1 MSRARL
7 LARRSGARRGLLVL
21 VALLVATVAAALG
34 TAVGAVR
41 TAETDIVH
49 DGLTRGGDPAV
60 VAVTTRLAPEAD
72 AAAQDAALRGD
83 VEALFAPAP
92 YELVREEVP
101 DDDSDDPFVRWTLTP
116 DVAATGTA
124 DLTVLATGADAL
136 LETVLA
142 DDAVAVRG
150 ATVTGDLGERAAAA
164 AEAAAAAAAVAL
176 VPMLVL
182 ALAGAVSVGQVAR
195 LLAAT
200 RAAEVHLLV
209 SRGASAGQLTA
220 AGAAE
225 ATLVVLG
232 GAAVGAGAAAAVLAA
247 QGTPGGVLAGTLAPS
262 AVATAAGAL
271 LVLVAV
277 GGLQARAA
285 AALRVV
291 DRSGR
296 ARRAA
301 TWGTVAL
308 VVVAAGVTTWLLR
321 RYGSPLVPTPDGA
334 QTDPAAAAAPALV
347 LAAAAVVA
355 VALLG
360 PLSRA
365 WAGAT
370 ARRPGTRVLAARQV
384 ARRLAVTAVPVV
396 LVVVAAGSVVL
407 ASAYAGTGQQLRRAA
422 ATVAAGGDVRVVAT
436 KGTPGPAA
444 TYAALPGAAAAAP
457 VRASE
462 AVLDGVPLTTTGVPP
477 DRVAAVARGP
487 HGQQGVDEIA
497 AALDGTG
504 PYADNPRL
512 PAGTTGLSLHVTGQF
527 FVVDEEATAEAGTAG
542 SGGEPASWD
551 ALVAATGPMASDRGG
566 MLALEGST
574 VALTLW
580 LADADGQ
587 LVPVGVE
594 ALDVD
599 LDGDLDVDLDGDLD
613 GGVDGEAGQKHPIG
627 PDERTLEL
635 RAEVPPAPA
644 AADGAPGSW
653 TVVALDTQL
662 PPSRSALTTLRL
674 SVDELDATTDAGGT
688 TAVDVASV
696 DWAPARDDP
705 RANAVFG
712 GREGSG
718 LSLAIQADH
727 EAMPSPFRVM
737 VGGSGRGPAPA
748 VLSQDLAGLLDV
760 APGGTTE
767 LPLGEGGRLPVQV
780 VGVVDVVPG
789 STHPGAAMV
798 GLDAMQAA
806 SLRLA
811 AVVPGARETW
821 VRAAPGADVDRLAA
835 AAEEAAGSVPV
846 QGPVLVTTSSGEQG
860 SDAAGPVRQAFTV
873 AALAAVAL
881 ALVGV
886 GAVSVAGVRERR
898 GEVAVLRAVG
908 LPPRAQGTSRATELA
923 VVAAAAL
930 LAGLLA
936 GWALA
941 AATVPGLAA
950 ATLTGFAVVPVPAA
964 AFAPAAALVPGVVLV
979 VGLAAV
985 ALAVRAAVT
994 GQARD
999 GGYRE
1004 EVR

>member
-7 LARRSGARRGLLVL
+7 LGRRSGSRRGLLVL

-41 TAETDIVH
+41 AAETDIVH

-150 ATVTGDLGERAAAA
+150 ATVTGDLGERAVAA
-164 AEAAAAAAAVAL
+164 AEAAVAAAAVAL

-182 ALAGAVSVGQVAR
+182 ALTGAVSVGQVAR

-209 SRGASAGQLTA
+209 SRGASAGQLTV

-225 ATLVVLG
+225 AALVVLG
-232 GAAVGAGAAAAVLAA
+232 GAAVGAGAAAALLAA
-247 QGTPGGVLAGTLAPS
+247 QGTHGGALAGTLAPS
-262 AVATAAGAL
+262 AVVTAAGAL
-271 LVLVAV
+271 LVLVTV

-296 ARRAA
+296 AQRAA

-347 LAAAAVVA
+347 LAAAAVAA

-436 KGTPGPAA
+436 EGAPGPAA
-444 TYAALPGAAAAAP
+444 TYAALPGAAAASP
-457 VRASE
+457 VRVSE
-462 AVLDGVPLTTTGVPP
+462 AALDGLPLTTTGVPP
-477 DRVAAVARGP
+477 DRIAAVARGP

-497 AALDGTG
+497 AALDGAG

-512 PAGTTGLSLHVTGQF
+512 PAGTTGLSLDVTGQF
-527 FVVDEEATAEAGTAG
+527 FVVDEEATAKAGTAG

-551 ALVAATGPMASDRGG
+551 ALVAGTAPTASDRAG
-566 MLALEGST
+566 LFALEGST

-587 LVPVGVE
+587 LVPVDVE
-594 ALDVD
+594 A
-599 LDGDLDVDLDGDLD
+599 LDVDLDGDLD
-613 GGVDGEAGQKHPIG
+613 GGVDGGVDGKSDQKRPIG

-635 RAEVPPAPA
+635 RAEVPAAPA
-644 AADGAPGSW
+644 AADGAPGTW
-653 TVVALDTQL
+653 TVVALDAQL

-674 SVDELDATTDAGGT
+674 SVDELDATTDDGGT
-688 TAVDVASV
+688 TAVDVASA

-718 LSLAIQADH
+718 LSLAVQADH

-760 APGGTTE
+760 ATGGTTE
-767 LPLGEGGRLPVQV
+767 LPLGEGGRLPVEV
-780 VGVVDVVPG
+780 VDVVDVVPG
-789 STHPGAAMV
+789 SSHPGAAMV
-798 GLDAMQAA
+798 GLDALQAA

-811 AVVPGARETW
+811 TVVPGARETW

-835 AAEEAAGSVPV
+835 AAEEAAGAT
-846 QGPVLVTTSSGEQG
+846 PVLVTTSSGGQG
-860 SDAAGPVRQAFTV
+860 SDAAGPVRQAFAV

-908 LPPRAQGTSRATELA
+908 LPPRAQGASRATELA

-964 AFAPAAALVPGVVLV
+964 AFAPVAALVPGVVLV

-994 GQARD
+994 AQARD

>member
-41 TAETDIVH
+41 AAEEDIVH
-49 DGLTRGGDPAV
+49 DGLTRGGVPAV
-60 VAVTTRLAPEAD
+60 VQVTTRLAPAAD
-72 AAAQDAALRGD
+72 AAAQDAALRSD
-83 VEALFAPAP
+83 VDVLFAPAP
-92 YELVREEVP
+92 YDLVREEVP

-124 DLTVLATGADAL
+124 DLAVLAAGSASL
-136 LETVLA
+136 LDTVLA

-164 AEAAAAAAAVAL
+164 AAAAGAASAVAL

-182 ALAGAVSVGQVAR
+182 ALAGAVAVAQVAR

-200 RAAEVHLLV
+200 RTAEVHLLV
-209 SRGASAGQLTA
+209 SRGASAAQLTVA
-220 AGAAE
+220 AAAE
-225 ATLVVLG
+225 AVLVVVG
-232 GAAVGAGAAAAVLAA
+232 GAVVGGGAAAAVLAA
-247 QGTPGGVLAGTLAPS
+247 QGTPGGSLAGTLAPS
-262 AVATAAGAL
+262 VVATAVGAL
-271 LVLVAV
+271 LLLVTV

-285 AALRVV
+285 AALRVT

-296 ARRAA
+296 TRRAA
-301 TWGTVAL
+301 AWGTVVL
-308 VVVAAGVTTWLLR
+308 VAVAAGVTTWLLR
-321 RYGSPLVPTPDGA
+321 RYGSPLVPTPDGG

-365 WAGAT
+365 WETLT

-407 ASAYAGTGQQLRRAA
+407 AAAYSGTGQHLRESAA
-422 ATVAAGGDVRVVAT
+422 GVAAGSDVRVVAT
-436 KGTPGPAA
+436 EGTPGPAS

-457 VRASE
+457 ARVSE
-462 AVLDGVPLTTTGVPP
+462 AVVDGVPLSTTGLPP
-477 DRVAAVARGP
+477 DRIAAVARGP
-487 HGQQGVDEIA
+487 HGQEGVDEIA
-497 AALDGTG
+497 TALGGPG

-512 PAGTTGLSLHVTGQF
+512 PAGTTGLVLRATGQYY
-527 FVVDEEATAEAGTAG
+527 VVDEGATAEAATGAAGGEPATWASLEEATASAPSERGQL
-542 SGGEPASWD
+542 
-551 ALVAATGPMASDRGG
+551 LV
-566 MLALEGST
+566 LEDST
-574 VALTLW
+574 ITLRLW

-587 LVPVGVE
+587 VVGVDVE
-594 ALDVD
+594 ELDVD
-599 LDGDLDVDLDGDLD
+599 LDGDP
-613 GGVDGEAGQKHPIG
+613 GGGRDDTRPIG
-627 PDERTLEL
+627 PDESTVEL
-635 RAEVPPAPA
+635 RADVPA
-644 AADGAPGSW
+644 APPGTDGAPGAW
-653 TVVALDTQL
+653 TVVALDTRL
-662 PPSRSALTTLRL
+662 PSSPSVLTTLRL
-674 SVDELDATTDAGGT
+674 SVDGLDATTEEGA
-688 TAVDVASV
+688 TAEVDVAAA

-705 RANAVFG
+705 TANVAFG
-712 GREGSG
+712 ARPGTG
-718 LSLAIQADH
+718 LSFAAQADH
-727 EAMPSPFRVM
+727 EAMPSPFRAM
-737 VGGSGRGPAPA
+737 VAGSGRQPARA
-748 VLSQDLAGLLDV
+748 VLSQDLAALLDV
-760 APGGTTE
+760 TTGGTTE

-780 VGVVDVVPG
+780 VDVVDVLPG
-789 STHPGAAMV
+789 SMHPGAAMV
-798 GLDAMQAA
+798 GLDALQAA

-811 AVVPGARETW
+811 TVVPGAAETW
-821 VRAAPGADVDRLAA
+821 VRAIPDADVDRLAA
-835 AAEEAAGSVPV
+835 AAGEAAGSVPV
-846 QGPVLVTTSSGEQG
+846 QVTTSTGAEG
-860 SDAAGPVRQAFTV
+860 SDAAGPVRQAFAV

-908 LPPRAQGTSRATELA
+908 LRPRAQGASRATELA
-923 VVAAAAL
+923 VVAGAAL
-930 LAGLLA
+930 VAGLLA

-950 ATLTGFAVVPVPAA
+950 ATLTGFAVVPTPDT
-964 AFAPAAALVPGVVLV
+964 AFAPAAALVPGVLLV
-979 VGLAAV
+979 AGLAAV

-994 GQARD
+994 AQARD

>member
-41 TAETDIVH
+41 AAEADVVH
-49 DGLTRGGDPAV
+49 DGLTRGGVPAFV
-60 VAVTTRLAPEAD
+60 QVTTRLAPADD
-72 AAAQDAALRGD
+72 AAAQDAALRSD
-83 VEALFAPAP
+83 VDALFAPAP
-92 YELVREEVP
+92 YDLVREEVP

-124 DLTVLATGADAL
+124 DLPVLAAGSDAL
-136 LETVLA
+136 LDTVLA
-142 DDAVAVRG
+142 DDEVAVRG
-150 ATVTGDLGERAAAA
+150 ASTAGDLGERAAD
-164 AEAAAAAAAVAL
+164 AAAAAGAASAVAL

-182 ALAGAVSVGQVAR
+182 ALAGAVAVAQVAR
-195 LLAAT
+195 LLAGT

-225 ATLVVLG
+225 AALVVVG
-232 GAAVGAGAAAAVLAA
+232 GAVVGAGAAAAVLAA
-247 QGTPGGVLAGTLAPS
+247 QGTPGGSLAATLAPS

-271 LVLVAV
+271 LLLVTV

-285 AALRVV
+285 AALRVT

-296 ARRAA
+296 TRAAA
-301 TWGTVAL
+301 TWGTVVL
-308 VVVAAGVTTWLLR
+308 VVVAAGITTWLLR
-321 RYGSPLVPTPDGA
+321 RYGSPLVPTPDGG

-365 WAGAT
+365 WVALT

-407 ASAYAGTGQQLRRAA
+407 ASAYTGTGQRLREAA
-422 ATVAAGGDVRVVAT
+422 AGVAAGSDVRVVAT
-436 KGTPGPAA
+436 EGTPGPAA
-444 TYAALPGAAAAAP
+444 AYAALPGATDAAP
-457 VRASE
+457 VRVSQ
-462 AVLDGVPLTTTGVPP
+462 AVVDGVPLSTTGLPP
-477 DRVAAVARGP
+477 DRIASVARGP

-497 AALDGTG
+497 AALDGPG

-512 PAGTTGLSLHVTGQF
+512 PAGSTGLVLHVTGQF
-527 FVVDEEATAEAGTAG
+527 YVVDEAATAESSTAG
-542 SGGEPASWD
+542 AGGEPASWD
-551 ALVAATGPMASDRGG
+551 SLVAGPTASDRGA
-566 MLALEGST
+566 LLELEGST
-574 VALTLW
+574 VGLTLW
-580 LADADGQ
+580 LSDPDGQ
-587 LVPVGVE
+587 LVPVDVE
-594 ALDVD
+594 
-599 LDGDLDVDLDGDLD
+599 DLDVDLDGDLD
-613 GGVDGEAGQKHPIG
+613 GGLDGDPDRARPVG

-635 RAEVPPAPA
+635 RAEVPAAPVG
-644 AADGAPGSW
+644 ADGAPGEW

-662 PPSRSALTTLRL
+662 PSSRSTLTTLRL
-674 SVDELDATTDAGGT
+674 SVDGLDATTDDGAT
-688 TAVDVASV
+688 TQVDVAGV
-696 DWAPARDDP
+696 GWAPARDDP

-712 GREGSG
+712 ARQGTG
-718 LSLAIQADH
+718 LSLATQADH

-737 VGGSGRGPAPA
+737 VAGSGRKPAPA
-748 VLSQDLAGLLDV
+748 VLSQDLARLLDV
-760 APGGTTE
+760 TAGGTTE
-767 LPLGEGGRLPVQV
+767 VPLGEGGRLSVQV
-780 VGVVDVVPG
+780 VDVVDVVPG
-789 STHPGAAMV
+789 SLHQGAAMV
-798 GLDAMQAA
+798 GLDELQAA

-811 AVVPGARETW
+811 PVVPGAAETW
-821 VRAAPGADVDRLAA
+821 VRAAPGADVARLAA
-835 AAEEAAGSVPV
+835 AAEDAAGAAGTTAV
-846 QGPVLVTTSSGEQG
+846 QVTTSTGSEG
-860 SDAAGPVRQAFTV
+860 SDAAGPVRQAFAV
-873 AALAAVAL
+873 AALAATAL

-908 LPPRAQGTSRATELA
+908 MPPRAQGAGRASELA
-923 VVAAAAL
+923 VVAVAAL
-930 LAGLLA
+930 VAGLLA
-936 GWALA
+936 GWSLA

-950 ATLTGFAVVPVPAA
+950 ATLTGFAVVPTPDTVL
-964 AFAPAAALVPGVVLV
+964 APAAALVPGLLLV
-979 VGLAAV
+979 AGLAAV
-985 ALAVRAAVT
+985 ALAVRAGVT
-994 GQARD
+994 AQARD

>member
-41 TAETDIVH
+41 AAEADVVH
-49 DGLTRGGDPAV
+49 DGLTRGGVPADV
-60 VAVTTRLAPEAD
+60 QVTTRLAPEAD
-72 AAAQDAALRGD
+72 AEAQDTALRHD
-83 VEALFAPAP
+83 VDALFAPAP
-92 YELVREEVP
+92 YDLVREEVP

-124 DLTVLATGADAL
+124 DLAVLAAGSDAL
-136 LETVLA
+136 LEAVLS

-150 ATVTGDLGERAAAA
+150 ATVTGDLGERAAD
-164 AEAAAAAAAVAL
+164 AAAAAAAASAVAL

-182 ALAGAVSVGQVAR
+182 ALAGAVAVAQVAR

-200 RAAEVHLLV
+200 RAGEVHLLV

-220 AGAAE
+220 AAASEAVLVVVVGAA
-225 ATLVVLG
+225 L
-232 GAAVGAGAAAAVLAA
+232 GAGAAAAVLAA
-247 QGTPGGVLAGTLAPS
+247 QGTPAGSFAGTLAPS
-262 AVATAAGAL
+262 VVATAAGAL
-271 LVLVAV
+271 LLLVAV

-285 AALRVV
+285 AALRDT

-301 TWGTVAL
+301 TWGTVVL
-308 VVVAAGVTTWLLR
+308 VAVAAGVTTWLLR
-321 RYGSPLVPTPDGA
+321 RYGSPLVPTPDGG

-365 WAGAT
+365 WAALT

-396 LVVVAAGSVVL
+396 LVVVATGSAVL
-407 ASAYAGTGQQLRRAA
+407 ASAYTGTGQHLRAA
-422 ATVAAGGDVRVVAT
+422 AAGVAAGSDVRVVAT
-436 KGTPGPAA
+436 EGTPGPAA
-444 TYAALPGAAAAAP
+444 MYAALPGAADAAP
-457 VRASE
+457 VRVSE
-462 AVLDGVPLTTTGVPP
+462 AVVDGIPLTTTGVPP

-497 AALDGTG
+497 AALDGPG

-512 PAGTTGLSLHVTGQF
+512 PAGTTALVLRATGQYY
-527 FVVDEEATAEAGTAG
+527 VVDEAATAEAATGAAGGEPATWASLEEATASAPSERGQL
-542 SGGEPASWD
+542 
-551 ALVAATGPMASDRGG
+551 LV
-566 MLALEGST
+566 LEDST
-574 VALTLW
+574 ISLRLW

-587 LVPVGVE
+587 VVGVDVE
-594 ALDVD
+594 ELDVD
-599 LDGDLDVDLDGDLD
+599 LDGDPGGGRVDTR
-613 GGVDGEAGQKHPIG
+613 PIG
-627 PDERTLEL
+627 PDESTVEL
-635 RAEVPPAPA
+635 RADVPA
-644 AADGAPGSW
+644 APPGTDGGPGAW
-653 TVVALDTQL
+653 TVVALDTRL
-662 PPSRSALTTLRL
+662 PSSPSALTTLRL
-674 SVDELDATTDAGGT
+674 SVDGLDATTEEGA
-688 TAVDVASV
+688 TAEIDVAGA

-705 RANAVFG
+705 NVAFG
-712 GREGSG
+712 ARPGTG
-718 LSLAIQADH
+718 LSFAAQADH
-727 EAMPSPFRVM
+727 EAMPSPSRAM
-737 VGGSGRGPAPA
+737 VAGSGRQPARA
-748 VLSQDLAGLLDV
+748 VLSQDLARLLDV
-760 APGGTTE
+760 TTGGTTE
-767 LPLGEGGRLPVQV
+767 VPLGEGGRLPVQV
-780 VGVVDVVPG
+780 VDVVDVVPG
-789 STHPGAAMV
+789 SLHQGAAMV
-798 GLDAMQAA
+798 RLDELQAA

-811 AVVPGARETW
+811 TVVPGAAETW
-821 VRAAPGADVDRLAA
+821 VRGAPGTDVDRLAA
-835 AAEEAAGSVPV
+835 AAQDAARTVPV
-846 QGPVLVTTSSGEQG
+846 QITTSTG
-860 SDAAGPVRQAFTV
+860 SEGADAAGPVRQAFAV
-873 AALAAVAL
+873 AALAAAAL

-908 LPPRAQGTSRATELA
+908 LPPRAQGASRATELA
-923 VVAAAAL
+923 VVTAAAL
-930 LAGLLA
+930 VAGLLA

-950 ATLTGFAVVPVPAA
+950 ATLTGFAVVPTPDTAYS
-964 AFAPAAALVPGVVLV
+964 PEAALVPGGVLV
-979 VGLAAV
+979 AGLAAV
-985 ALAVRAAVT
+985 ALVVGAAVAA
-994 GQARD
+994 QARD

>member
-1 MSRARL
+1 MSRGRL

-41 TAETDIVH
+41 AAEADVVH
-49 DGLTRGGDPAV
+49 DGLTRGGVPAEV
-60 VAVTTRLAPEAD
+60 QVTTRLAPEAD
-72 AAAQDAALRGD
+72 AAAQDAALRAD
-83 VEALFAPAP
+83 VDALFAPAP
-92 YELVREEVP
+92 YDLVREEVP

-124 DLTVLATGADAL
+124 DLAVLAAGSDAL
-136 LETVLA
+136 LDTVLA

-150 ATVTGDLGERAAAA
+150 ATMTGDLAERAAD
-164 AEAAAAAAAVAL
+164 AAAAAAAAKAVAL

-182 ALAGAVSVGQVAR
+182 ALAGAVAVAQVAR

-200 RAAEVHLLV
+200 RAGEVHLLV

-220 AGAAE
+220 SAASE
-225 ATLVVLG
+225 AALVVVG

-247 QGTPGGVLAGTLAPS
+247 QGASAGSLAGMLAPS
-262 AVATAAGAL
+262 VVATAVGAL
-271 LVLVAV
+271 LLLVAV

-285 AALRVV
+285 AGLRVT

-301 TWGTVAL
+301 TWGTVVL
-308 VVVAAGVTTWLLR
+308 VAVAAGITTWLLR
-321 RYGSPLVPTPDGA
+321 RYGSPLVPTPDGG

-347 LAAAAVVA
+347 LAAAAVGA

-365 WAGAT
+365 WAALT

-407 ASAYAGTGQQLRRAA
+407 ASAYTRTGQHLREAA
-422 ATVAAGGDVRVVAT
+422 AGVAAGSDVRVVAT
-436 KGTPGPAA
+436 EGTPGPAA
-444 TYAALPGAAAAAP
+444 TYAALPGAADAAP
-457 VRASE
+457 ARVSE
-462 AVLDGVPLTTTGVPP
+462 AVVDGVPLSTTGLPP
-477 DRVAAVARGP
+477 DRVASVARGP

-497 AALDGTG
+497 AALDGPG

-512 PAGTTGLSLHVTGQF
+512 PAGSTGLVLHVTGQYY
-527 FVVDEEATAEAGTAG
+527 VVDEAATAESSTAG
-542 SGGEPASWD
+542 VGGEPASWD
-551 ALVAATGPMASDRGG
+551 SLVAEDGPMASDRGPL
-566 MLALEGST
+566 LALEGST
-574 VALTLW
+574 VGITLW
-580 LADADGQ
+580 LSDPDGQ
-587 LVPVGVE
+587 PVPVDVE
-594 ALDVD
+594 
-599 LDGDLDVDLDGDLD
+599 DLDVDLDGDLD
-613 GGVDGEAGQKHPIG
+613 GGLDRARPVG
-627 PDERTLEL
+627 PEERTLEL

-644 AADGAPGSW
+644 GADGDPGEW

-662 PPSRSALTTLRL
+662 PSSRSTLTTLRL
-674 SVDELDATTDAGGT
+674 SVDGVVVTADYGATTR
-688 TAVDVASV
+688 VDVAGA

-705 RANAVFG
+705 RADAVYG
-712 GREGSG
+712 ARQGSG
-718 LSLAIQADH
+718 LSLATQVDH
-727 EAMPSPFRVM
+727 EAMPSSFRVM
-737 VGGSGRGPAPA
+737 VAGSGRQPARA
-748 VLSQDLAGLLDV
+748 VLSQDLARLLDV
-760 APGGTTE
+760 TTGGTTE
-767 LPLGEGGRLPVQV
+767 VPLGEGGRLSVQV
-780 VGVVDVVPG
+780 VDVVDVVPG
-789 STHPGAAMV
+789 SLHRDAAMV
-798 GLDAMQAA
+798 RLDELQAA

-811 AVVPGARETW
+811 TVVPGAAETW
-821 VRAAPGADVDRLAA
+821 VRAVPGADVDRLAA
-835 AAEEAAGSVPV
+835 AAQDAAGTVPV
-846 QGPVLVTTSSGEQG
+846 QVTTSTGSEG
-860 SDAAGPVRQAFTV
+860 SDAAGPVRQAFAV
-873 AALAAVAL
+873 AALAAAAL

-908 LPPRAQGTSRATELA
+908 LPPRAQGASRATELA
-923 VVAAAAL
+923 VVTAAAL
-930 LAGLLA
+930 VAGLLA

-950 ATLTGFAVVPVPAA
+950 ATLTGFAVVPTPDTAY
-964 AFAPAAALVPGVVLV
+964 APAAALVPGGLLV
-979 VGLAAV
+979 AGLAAV
-985 ALAVRAAVT
+985 ALVVRAAVAA
-994 GQARD
+994 QARD

>member
-1 MSRARL
+1 VSRARL

-41 TAETDIVH
+41 AAETDIVH

-60 VAVTTRLAPEAD
+60 IAVTTRLAPETD

-92 YELVREEVP
+92 YALAREEVP

-225 ATLVVLG
+225 SALVVLG

-247 QGTPGGVLAGTLAPS
+247 QGTPGGALAGTLAPS

-271 LVLVAV
+271 LVLVTV

-370 ARRPGTRVLAARQV
+370 ARRPDTRVLAARQV

-436 KGTPGPAA
+436 EGAPVPAT
-444 TYAALPGAAAAAP
+444 TYAALPGAEAAAP
-457 VRASE
+457 VRVSE

-477 DRVAAVARGP
+477 DRIAAVARGP
-487 HGQQGVDEIA
+487 HGQRGVDEIA
-497 AALDGTG
+497 AALDGAG
-504 PYADNPRL
+504 PYSDNPRL
-512 PAGTTGLSLHVTGQF
+512 PAGTTGLTLHVTGQF

-542 SGGEPASWD
+542 AGGEPASWD
-551 ALVAATGPMASDRGG
+551 TLVAAGFDRGQL
-566 MLALEGST
+566 LALEGST

-580 LADADGQ
+580 LADVDGQ
-587 LVPVGVE
+587 LVPVDVE

-599 LDGDLDVDLDGDLD
+599 LDGDLD
-613 GGVDGEAGQKHPIG
+613 GGLESARPIG

-635 RAEVPPAPA
+635 RAELPAAPA
-644 AADGAPGSW
+644 AADGAPGTW

-674 SVDELDATTDAGGT
+674 AVDQLDATTNEGGT
-688 TAVDVASV
+688 TAVDVASA

-718 LSLAIQADH
+718 LSLAAQADY

-760 APGGTTE
+760 ATGGTTE

-780 VGVVDVVPG
+780 VDVVDVVPG
-789 STHPGAAMV
+789 SSHPGAAMV
-798 GLDAMQAA
+798 GLDALQAA

-811 AVVPGARETW
+811 SVVPGARETW

-835 AAEEAAGSVPV
+835 AAEEAAGSGPV
-846 QGPVLVTTSSGEQG
+846 QGPVLVTTSSGGQG

-908 LPPRAQGTSRATELA
+908 LPPRAQGASRATELA

-979 VGLAAV
+979 AGLAAV

-994 GQARD
+994 GQARE